1 MENTKKLEELE
12 KKIDSIEILLER
24 LLGMELDDLEELEKK
39 IDSIENRVNKLERLV
54 SEILL
59 EL

>member
-1 MENTKKLEELE
+1 
-12 KKIDSIEILLER
+12 LLER